1 MSTEESAVTGR
12 SGLIQ
17 CCTVWGLRFLTISS
31 TITVR
36 ERAEMAPEKWI
47 RRAGWNLNRKK
58 KFREAFKVQFSSSS
72 IPKHL
77 ITTASAFELPLV
89 HLVCFPQPTKVG
101 IVPVAMRNT
110 LIFAGN
116 SCPALTGQICENL
129 GMQPA
134 NAELTQFANVSLLSR
149 SSCFGPP
156 SFLPG

>member
-1 MSTEESAVTGR
+1 VDPQ
-12 SGLIQ
+12 SGLEPQSEEKIQ
-17 CCTVWGLRFLTISS
+17 GSFQGVIFFPFHPPNS
-31 TITVR
+31 
-36 ERAEMAPEKWI
+36 
-47 RRAGWNLNRKK
+47 
-58 KFREAFKVQFSSSS
+58 F
-72 IPKHL
+72 
-77 ITTASAFELPLV
+77 ITTASAFELPRV
-89 HLVCFPQPTKVG
+89 HLVCYPQPTKVG
-101 IVPVAMRNT
+101 LVPVAMRNT